1 MSNVQC
7 QSPNPMQWT
16 ISNDK
21 DTVFIFITNATPWP
35 PALCRQTAYSVYE
48 DGLVMNNLWWRMSSW
63 FWAKQSSSKVTQL
76 WTMFQ
81 IFGMRQELGIWM
93 FVKLRDSI
101 TTCCKIG
108 QIHKQT
114 YFHFPTVT
122 DGSRWDLI
130 RKCINAIHSEVFA
143 PYEDQLYVE
152 GSRAQ
157 RLHSGRMVIGQK
169 DDGADMVLRILYWST
184 HHK

>member
-1 MSNVQC
+1 
-7 QSPNPMQWT
+7 
-16 ISNDK
+16 
-21 DTVFIFITNATPWP
+21 
-35 PALCRQTAYSVYE
+35 
-48 DGLVMNNLWWRMSSW
+48 
-63 FWAKQSSSKVTQL
+63 
-76 WTMFQ
+76 
-81 IFGMRQELGIWM
+81 MRQELGICM

-108 QIHKQT
+108 QVHKQT
-114 YFHFPTVT
+114 YFHFAPTVT

-157 RLHSGRMVIGQK
+157 RLHCGRMVIGQK
-169 DDGADMVLRILYWST
+169 DEGADMVLRILYWST
-184 HHK
+184 DHK

>member
-16 ISNDK
+16 IYNDK
-21 DTVFIFITNATPWP
+21 DTVFIFTTNATPWP
-35 PALCRQTAYSVYE
+35 PAICRQSAHSVYE

-76 WTMFQ
+76 WTIFQ
-81 IFGMRQELGIWM
+81 IFGMRQELGICM

-114 YFHFPTVT
+114 YFHFVPTAT

-143 PYEDQLYVE
+143 PYMET
-152 GSRAQ
+152 SF
-157 RLHSGRMVIGQK
+157 
-169 DDGADMVLRILYWST
+169 T
-184 HHK
+184 